1 MLLKLHS
8 LCFFVCL
15 LFLFVFRYGRL
26 SSQYIV
32 PLEVKAK
39 VLILASKL
47 YEFPIAAVKNYYKLS
62 GLKQNQ
68 LIVLTVL
75 EVKIWNGSHWA

>member
-15 LFLFVFRYGRL
+15 LFLFVLFFVFRYGRL

-47 YEFPIAAVKNYYKLS
+47 YKFPIAAVKNYYKLS

-68 LIVLTVL
+68 LIVLQF
-75 EVKIWNGSHWA
+75 